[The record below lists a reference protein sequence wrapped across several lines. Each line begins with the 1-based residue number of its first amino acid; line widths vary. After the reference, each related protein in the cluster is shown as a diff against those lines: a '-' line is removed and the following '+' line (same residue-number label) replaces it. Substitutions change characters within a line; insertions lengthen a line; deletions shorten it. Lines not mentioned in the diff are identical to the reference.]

1 MKKIYKK
8 IFDSAIRKG
17 YNTPC
22 EICPETTSP
31 GGRTMSC
38 GSVFYSGGI
47 IYNENHIYGQC
58 GQHYP

>member
-1 MKKIYKK
+1 MGIKNT
-8 IFDSAIRKG
+8 

-31 GGRTMSC
+31 GGRMTSC

-47 IYNENHIYGQC
+47 IYNEKHIYGQC
-58 GQHYP
+58 GKHYP